1 MKVPGFF
8 PRTFLPGFLIC
19 LLPFAL
25 AASQAQQ
32 PGPDAAGTGTFDGPA
47 ELPRVYVKSTLADTP
62 APGRKIIVKEGDNL
76 QNALNRTECGDTVEL
91 QAGAT
96 FGGIFRFPA
105 RKCDDAHWIIVR
117 TSAPDKELPP
127 EGTRITPCYSGVASL
142 PGRPFHCPGSPT
154 RAMARIVFTLKGSG
168 PITFLDGANHYRLI
182 GLEVTR
188 DSPQATIYN
197 LISLEREPGHQGSA
211 DHLVFDRMWIHGV
224 PQDET
229 TRGVML
235 GGSRFVAVVD
245 SFFTD
250 FHCTAISGAC
260 TDAQAIAG
268 GIGDLPMG
276 PYKIVNNFL
285 EGAGESIIFGGD
297 RATVVP
303 ADIEIRHNY
312 MFKPL
317 QWMPGSPDF
326 VGAADGHAFIVK
338 NLFELKSAQRVLFE
352 GNILEN
358 TWGGF
363 TQTGFGL
370 LLTPKNQIPNV
381 CPICMVTDI
390 TVRDCRISHV
400 GSGMQ
405 IGNGLS
411 GTGGAS
417 KAGERYSIH
426 DVVIDDIIGKPVKGF
441 GAFAQ
446 VSMAKPTLHD
456 VKMDHITAFPPDVV
470 FIMGGPT
477 TEYKMFNFSFTNSIL
492 SAGAN
497 QIVGTGGGPQN
508 CSFQYNRKGPEGV
521 LHDCFAAYA
530 FDHNIIINGSG
541 WPKGNHTVGNPK
553 DVGFVSFNGGKDGDY
568 HLLPTS
574 KFKHAASDG
583 KDPGADID
591 AINAATAGV
600 Q

>member
-1 MKVPGFF
+1 MKVPC
-8 PRTFLPGFLIC
+8 FLHRRPFTGLIYGV
-19 LLPFAL
+19 LSVAL
-25 AASQAQQ
+25 MAAQTEQ
-32 PGPDAAGTGTFDGPA
+32 PASTAGGNFDGPA
-47 ELPRVYVKSTLADTP
+47 ELPRVHVKSSLADTP
-62 APGRKIIVKEGDNL
+62 APGHRITVKEGDNL
-76 QNALNRTECGDTVEL
+76 QNALNRAECGDTLEL

-96 FGGIFRFPA
+96 FSGLFRFPA

-117 TSAPDKELPP
+117 SSARDQELPP
-127 EGTRITPCYSGVASL
+127 EGTRITPCYSGISSL
-142 PGRPFHCPGSPT
+142 PGRPFHCAGSPSK
-154 RAMARIVFTLKGSG
+154 AMARVVFTLKGSG
-168 PITFLDGANHYRLI
+168 PIVFSDGANHYRLI

-188 DSPQATIYN
+188 ESPQATIYN
-197 LISLEREPGHQGSA
+197 LISLEREPGHQGAA

-250 FHCTAISGAC
+250 FHCTAMSGAC

-268 GIGDLPMG
+268 GIGGLPMG

-285 EGAGESIIFGGD
+285 EAAGESILFGGD
-297 RATVVP
+297 PATETP

-317 QWMPGSPDF
+317 EWMPGSPDF

-338 NLFELKSAQRVLFE
+338 NLFELKNAQRVLFE

-363 TQTGFGL
+363 TQSGFGL

-381 CPICMVTDI
+381 CPICVVTDV
-390 TVRDCRISHV
+390 TVRYCRISHV
-400 GSGMQ
+400 GSGLQ

-426 DVVIDDIIGKPVKGF
+426 DIVVDDIIGKPVKGF

-456 VKMDHITAFPPDVV
+456 VKMDHITAFPPEVL
-470 FIMGGPT
+470 FIMGGPL
-477 TEYKMFNFSFTNSIL
+477 TEDKMFNFSFTNSIA
-492 SAGAN
+492 SAGGI

-508 CSFQYNRKGPEGV
+508 CSFAYNRKGPEGV
-521 LHDCFAAYA
+521 MHDCFASYT
-530 FDHNIIINGSG
+530 FENNVIIGGGG
-541 WPKGNHTVGNPK
+541 WPKGNHTVGSPK
-553 DVGFVSFNGGKDGDY
+553 DVGFVNFNNGRGGDY
-568 HLLPTS
+568 RLLPTS
-574 KFKHAASDG
+574 RFKRSASG
-583 KDPGADID
+583 GRDPGADID
-591 AINAATAGV
+591 AIESHTAGV